1 MLGKTENSNEII
13 INEDLLSEYK
23 IMSIENNTIVLQ
35 KNNKKYICRFL
46 YKDNN
51 TGISYIKI
59 NGILKKVT
67 LFKEIEKLLSQII
80 QNYSDS
86 SEDDITELNAPMPGT
101 ILEIKVSKG
110 DKVKKDDSLLILEAM
125 KMENVLTSPKDGV
138 ISEVIVKINETVD
151 KGTVLLNF
159 EK

>member
-13 INEDLLSEYK
+13 LNDDLLSEYK

-67 LFKEIEKLLSQII
+67 LFKEIDKLLSQII
-80 QNYSDS
+80 QNYSNS

>member
-1 MLGKTENSNEII
+1 MLGKTENSNELI

-23 IMSIENNTIVLQ
+23 IISIENNTIILQ

-80 QNYSDS
+80 QNYSNS

>member
-13 INEDLLSEYK
+13 LNDDLLSEYK

-35 KNNKKYICRFL
+35 KNNKKNICRFL

-67 LFKEIEKLLSQII
+67 LFKEIDKLLSQII
-80 QNYSDS
+80 QNYSNS

>member
-1 MLGKTENSNEII
+1 MLGKTENSNELI

-23 IMSIENNTIVLQ
+23 IISIENNTIILQ

-51 TGISYIKI
+51 TGISFIKI

-80 QNYSDS
+80 QNYSNS

>member
-13 INEDLLSEYK
+13 LNDDLLSEYK

-80 QNYSDS
+80 QNYSNS

-110 DKVKKDDSLLILEAM
+110 DKVKKDDPLLILEAM

>member
-80 QNYSDS
+80 QNYSNS

>member
-13 INEDLLSEYK
+13 LNDDLLSEYK

-80 QNYSDS
+80 QNYSNS